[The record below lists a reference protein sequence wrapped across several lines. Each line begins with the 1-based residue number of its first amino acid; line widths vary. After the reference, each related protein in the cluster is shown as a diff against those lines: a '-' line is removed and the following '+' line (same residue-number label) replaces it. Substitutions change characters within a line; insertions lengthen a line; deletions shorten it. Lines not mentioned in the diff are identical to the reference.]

1 MCGVMC
7 GLSIVM
13 MLSGSIIP
21 FATFCAPAIGGI
33 LLMPVAVECGMKLAW
48 VCYGAVAAL
57 SLLFVP
63 DKEMAAIFVFLLGYY
78 PLLKAYIERAKNRP
92 VRFVVKAAV
101 FNGAVFAMYGAL
113 LYLFPLQYIVQEFA
127 STAKPMLALL
137 ILLGNLCFWIYDAA
151 LANILQLY
159 VIKLKPKLAHI
170 L

>member
-78 PLLKAYIERAKNRP
+78 PLLKAYIERAKRRP

>member
-78 PLLKAYIERAKNRP
+78 PLLKAYIERAKHPP

>member
-78 PLLKAYIERAKNRP
+78 PLLKAYIERAKYRP

>member
-33 LLMPVAVECGMKLAW
+33 LLMPVAMECGMKLAW
-48 VCYGAVAAL
+48 VCYGAVAVL

-63 DKEMAAIFVFLLGYY
+63 DKEMAAIFLFLLGYY
-78 PLLKAYIERAKNRP
+78 PLLKAYIERFRHRP
-92 VRFVVKAAV
+92 VRLVIKAVV
-101 FNGAVFAMYGAL
+101 FNGAVFAMYGVL
-113 LYLFPLQYIVQEFA
+113 LYLFPLQYVVQEFA

-137 ILLGNLCFWIYDAA
+137 VVLGNLCFWIYDAA
-151 LANILQLY
+151 LANILRLY
-159 VIKLKPKLAHI
+159 VIKLKPKIARI

>member
-63 DKEMAAIFVFLLGYY
+63 DQEMAAIFVFLLGYY
-78 PLLKAYIERAKNRP
+78 PLLKAYIERAKHRP

>member
-1 MCGVMC
+1 
-7 GLSIVM
+7 
-13 MLSGSIIP
+13 
-21 FATFCAPAIGGI
+21 
-33 LLMPVAVECGMKLAW
+33 MKLAW

-78 PLLKAYIERAKNRP
+78 PLLKAYIERAQHRP